1 MPMAL
6 GAMAAKVVLPI
17 LPWPT
22 TTILGERT
30 RLVLEM
36 DERSKAI
43 LVFQFNGWF
52 CGFAC
57 DEHCHLVIGSRV
69 NV

>member
-1 MPMAL
+1 L

-17 LPWPT
+17 FPWPT

-36 DERSKAI
+36 DERSNAM

-52 CGFAC
+52 CGFAS
-57 DEHCHLVIGSRV
+57 DKHCGLVVGSGF
-69 NV
+69 NF

>member
-1 MPMAL
+1 L
-6 GAMAAKVVLPI
+6 GDMAAKVVLPI

-36 DERSKAI
+36 DERSKAM
-43 LVFQFNGWF
+43 LVFQVNGWF
-52 CGFAC
+52 CGFASY
-57 DEHCHLVIGSRV
+57 EHCCLVVGGRV
-69 NV
+69 NF